1 MFSLWISST
10 LYKLKQQN
18 CWYNLF
24 KKKLNMFRVVKMFI
38 FLCICV
44 WCICECE
51 HAHSVEHVCRSDGS
65 FFPHCLQWTDDRCLE
80 LIFSL
85 LCFLFL
91 GVLQASW
98 PTNLGWFSSFHL
110 SPPHSNS
117 GITVGFYHIW
127 LFYVCSGDFW
137 VIRPAKHLTY
147 GTILIAL

>member
-38 FLCICV
+38 FLCICI

-85 LCFLFL
+85 PFASCFSVCFRLAGQQTWGDSPLSTSHLPIVIL
-91 GVLQASW
+91 GLQMGSTTFGFFMCVLEI
-98 PTNLGWFSSFHL
+98 LGSLDLPS
-110 SPPHSNS
+110 
-117 GITVGFYHIW
+117 T
-127 LFYVCSGDFW
+127 
-137 VIRPAKHLTY
+137 
-147 GTILIAL
+147 